1 MGKLMRKK
9 SVEPIT
15 LDGGVGEQSATLHS
29 IHVYLEESL
38 TQQAKTEKTMKEHT
52 KKLEAICVD
61 VQAVNQR
68 FEEATKSHV
77 VTRIIREQLQ
87 RERYEKAHKLAKEN
101 VQLTTDDCF
110 KIEKMVEQIGE
121 HAREKVEAIVAEEAT
136 KRETTQIMRQIT
148 SYLKKKLALRSIE
161 DISNNL
167 IDQHK
172 VLLQGVTRKR
182 LDTFMKKGGR

>member
-29 IHVYLEESL
+29 IHVYMEESL

-77 VTRIIREQLQ
+77 VTRIIREQL
-87 RERYEKAHKLAKEN
+87 
-101 VQLTTDDCF
+101 
-110 KIEKMVEQIGE
+110 
-121 HAREKVEAIVAEEAT
+121 
-136 KRETTQIMRQIT
+136 
-148 SYLKKKLALRSIE
+148 
-161 DISNNL
+161 
-167 IDQHK
+167 
-172 VLLQGVTRKR
+172 
-182 LDTFMKKGGR
+182 